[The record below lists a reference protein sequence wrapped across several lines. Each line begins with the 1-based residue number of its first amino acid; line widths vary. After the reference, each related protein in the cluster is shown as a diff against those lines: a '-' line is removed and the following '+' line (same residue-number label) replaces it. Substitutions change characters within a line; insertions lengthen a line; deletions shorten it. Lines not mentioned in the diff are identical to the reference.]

1 VWGLVASRLACR
13 VLKPLLRAH
22 ERRRAVRVIE
32 LQEHTDID
40 ARTWARWLAGTDG
53 LLFVGHRRRAPRT
66 SLPGPFLKDPTG
78 RTVPVGWLPDLG
90 EGLQCFA
97 SNAARVVD
105 RQDDVRGP
113 LALLGQWDARYLH
126 LAERMESNLR
136 SNGRMPFPIF
146 RWTSER
152 IMRDDLVKALR
163 LGLGLAIYFGHG
175 RSKGWAGY
183 HGLRAE
189 HLTEE
194 PGEPLGALLSITCLT
209 ASRWRVGL
217 SFLEKVVL
225 GGAAAGTVGAVSR
238 VKHVDNM
245 RWMLGLARALREG
258 ALCLGQALAQAAP
271 DDDRAQAAYRIIG
284 DPMAPMLG
292 TIQGLSRA
300 VRVRAPAPDESIG
313 S

>member
-1 VWGLVASRLACR
+1 MASRLACR
-13 VLKPLLRAH
+13 VLKPLIRAH
-22 ERRRAVRVIE
+22 ERQRSVQVIE
-32 LQEHTDID
+32 LKEHTDVD
-40 ARTWARWLAGTDG
+40 ASRYATWVEGTDG

-66 SLPGPFLKDPTG
+66 CLPGPFLKDPTG

-105 RQDDVRGP
+105 RQDDMRGP

-126 LAERMESNLR
+126 LAERMEANLR
-136 SNGRMPFPIF
+136 SNGSLPFPIF

-152 IMRDDLVKALR
+152 IMRDDLVDALR

-189 HLTEE
+189 HLLDK

-217 SFLEKVVL
+217 SFLERVVL
-225 GGAAAGTVGAVSR
+225 GGAAAGAMGAVSR
-238 VKHVDNM
+238 VKHIDNM
-245 RWMLGLARALREG
+245 RWMLGLANALRQG
-258 ALCLGQALAQAAP
+258 TLFLGQALAHAAP
-271 DDDRAQAAYRIIG
+271 DNDPAQAAYRIIG
-284 DPMAPMLG
+284 DPLAPMLG
-292 TIQGLSRA
+292 TIQGLYRA
-300 VRVRAPAPDESIG
+300 AQVWAPAPDEQICT
-313 S
+313 